1 MWRNGS
7 VYNRHILNGSSVC
20 LTCLWLHDAA
30 CQKSMQSDL
39 QCKGTMKLFKG
50 LASLGSIW
58 QISQPVLNPQPLRV
72 NRCHCRTSP
81 GRAARNRCV
90 FRSMAS
96 DRRIVQRLVFAF
108 TVDESMNRWESS
120 RNFTTCLRTTSK
132 SVLEL
137 SVGNTGYP
145 VGFQRQSFFNLIN
158 LWCYQYLPIIS
169 CYKAAGLDLSR
180 LHPAHKFRGW
190 KLWTHSNY
198 NNQQTRASLQST
210 CHPYAAM
217 PPPTPVNKGNW
228 GQLL

>member
-1 MWRNGS
+1 MS
-7 VYNRHILNGSSVC
+7 M
-20 LTCLWLHDAA
+20 AA
-30 CQKSMQSDL
+30 WWCQKSMQSDL

-58 QISQPVLNPQPLRV
+58 QISQPVLNPRPLRV

-132 SVLEL
+132 SVFRTIGGKHRISCWLP
-137 SVGNTGYP
+137 T
-145 VGFQRQSFFNLIN
+145 SFFSTWSTSDVTNIYPSFHVIKLPGLICHGSSSQVPWMETLN
-158 LWCYQYLPIIS
+158 S
-169 CYKAAGLDLSR
+169 
-180 LHPAHKFRGW
+180 
-190 KLWTHSNY
+190 
-198 NNQQTRASLQST
+198 QQLVIHTPP
-210 CHPYAAM
+210 CHP
-217 PPPTPVNKGNW
+217 PP
-228 GQLL
+228 L

>member
-58 QISQPVLNPQPLRV
+58 QISQPVLNPRPLRV

-145 VGFQRQSFFNLIN
+145 VGFQRQSFFSTWSTSDVTNIYPSFHVIKLPGLICHGSIQLTSSVDGN
-158 LWCYQYLPIIS
+158 FELTATTTIS
-169 CYKAAGLDLSR
+169 KQGHRC
-180 LHPAHKFRGW
+180 
-190 KLWTHSNY
+190 
-198 NNQQTRASLQST
+198 NQLVIHTPP
-210 CHPYAAM
+210 CHP
-217 PPPTPVNKGNW
+217 PPCK
-228 GQLL
+228 